1 MAQLTTEYVAR
12 PRGNDTGT
20 GQGEAVFRAILSED
34 LDWTAFAAFPPSARL
49 AAFEGYHPMLVPNLR
64 VDEVSDCR

>member
-12 PRGNDTGT
+12 PRGKDTGT
-20 GQGEAVFRAILSED
+20 EQGEAVFGAILSED
-34 LDWTAFAAFPPSARL
+34 PDWKPFAAFPPSARL
-49 AAFEGYHPMLVPNLR
+49 AVLEGHPMLVPNLR